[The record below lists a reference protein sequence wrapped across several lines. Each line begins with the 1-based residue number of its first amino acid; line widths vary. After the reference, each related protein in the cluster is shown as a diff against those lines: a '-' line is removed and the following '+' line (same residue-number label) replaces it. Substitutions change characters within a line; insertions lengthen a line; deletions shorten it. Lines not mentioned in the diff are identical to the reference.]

1 MPTLASGGVRM
12 FAATSPYNINEIL
25 QIFRKP
31 YPGMSF
37 PVNVEGIGNGLSQI
51 DNKRGQE
58 LLGFKESLRASTEG
72 LYLIWLNGQW
82 K

>member
-1 MPTLASGGVRM
+1 MPTLASGGVHM
-12 FAATSPYNINEIL
+12 FAATGPYNVNEIL
-25 QIFRKP
+25 QIFRKL
-31 YPGMSF
+31 YPGKSF
-37 PVNVEGIGNGLSQI
+37 PVNFEGIGNDLSQI

-58 LLGFKESLRASTEG
+58 LLGFKKSLRASTEG